1 MPQTS
6 TQVSNKRII
15 IDSKIDFLAR
25 KLQYLI
31 AIKKMYS
38 LHILEW
44 NIKIGSNPSFLLKK

>member
-31 AIKKMYS
+31 AVQKMYS
-38 LHILEW
+38 LHFLE
-44 NIKIGSNPSFLLKK
+44 